1 MSKANNIDLICADQ
15 SMRCPGF
22 ALQRYSQR
30 TKKVK
35 VIKMSAVNNK
45 KEKKKSHGQILSEIA
60 HEQHS
65 YIKLSPDAILV
76 REAALYNV
84 PGGTVK
90 TVAVLHKV
98 VGISDLYGWAANNKV
113 FEELSPTTI
122 KSLVAGNKSAS
133 KEEVAAALEK
143 YIGKQEYETDDES
156 DAVACGIAWLLK
168 KKYLDPQDG

>member
-1 MSKANNIDLICADQ
+1 M
-15 SMRCPGF
+15 
-22 ALQRYSQR
+22 
-30 TKKVK
+30 
-35 VIKMSAVNNK
+35 
-45 KEKKKSHGQILSEIA
+45 
-60 HEQHS
+60 
-65 YIKLSPDAILV
+65 KLSPDAILV

-122 KSLVAGNKSAS
+122 KSLVARNKSAS

-143 YIGKQEYETDDES
+143 YVGKQEYETDDCS
-156 DAVACGIAWLLK
+156 DAVAVGIAWLLK
-168 KKYLDPQDG
+168 KKYLDSQDG